1 MLGPAVESVST
12 AFARNARAL
21 RVGAHLKADQ
31 VARAV
36 TARGLHWAPSRVSE
50 LEMGRIAPTLPTL
63 LVLSA
68 AFSDLLGQ
76 PVTLA
81 DWFSGDGQ
89 VELTDT
95 LQVPLALVRAAL
107 KGKPADL
114 PQPSV
119 SSNEVL
125 MHDYLAQRTGA
136 KPISGTRLKKL
147 SEIWDHWGE
156 PEDRAARALG
166 IDQGTLCELMLDL
179 WGTTLSLKRDQLA
192 GSNANAQKRGR
203 VARELRK
210 QLREAISS
218 GEY

>member
-1 MLGPAVESVST
+1 
-12 AFARNARAL
+12 
-21 RVGAHLKADQ
+21 
-31 VARAV
+31 
-36 TARGLHWAPSRVSE
+36 
-50 LEMGRIAPTLPTL
+50 MGRIAPTLPTL